1 MSLNKSIMFA
11 FALLIAFASPSL
23 AAPNHKPL
31 AETHSAPLPI
41 VLEGSAPYYV
51 PQVAVVPVGAGI
63 TWVNPTPSPHSIRHD
78 GCLNFGACAFDS
90 GAVKPDGTFSI
101 HLLSP
106 GTYHYHCELHPVMR
120 GTVVVVDSPPKGQGN
135 LASAVQEIR

>member
-1 MSLNKSIMFA
+1 MSLNKLIMFA
-11 FALLIAFASPSL
+11 FALLFACASPAP
-23 AAPNHKPL
+23 AAPNH
-31 AETHSAPLPI
+31 APLTEPRPAPSPI

-51 PQVAVVPVGAGI
+51 PQVAVVPVGAVI
-63 TWVNPTPSPHSIRHD
+63 TWTNPTPSPHSIRHD
-78 GCLNFGACAFDS
+78 GCHNSNACAFDS
-90 GAVKPDGTFSI
+90 GAVLPDGSFSI

-106 GTYHYHCELHPVMR
+106 GTYPYHCELHPVMR